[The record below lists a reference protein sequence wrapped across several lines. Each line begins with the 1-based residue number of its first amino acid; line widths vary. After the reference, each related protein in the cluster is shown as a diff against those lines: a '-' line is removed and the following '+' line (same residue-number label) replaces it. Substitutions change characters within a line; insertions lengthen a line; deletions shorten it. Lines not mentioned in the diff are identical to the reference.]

1 MKLLAPRA
9 PGSIPLPVP
18 APQRNE
24 TRGLIPI
31 IFDPTEEQQAIVEH
45 VREFCEDVLIPRAEE
60 TDRAGVWPEDNVRKL
75 GELDLMGITV
85 PEEYG
90 GLGMDTVTWTLVAEE
105 LSRACTTTGAVFG
118 AHILCVEPLLLFGTE
133 EQKQKYLVPLA
144 KGEWIGAFGLT
155 EPNAGSDAG
164 NVQTRAD
171 RDGDHYVLNGTKI
184 FITNGGEAHVYVI
197 IANIEPEKGP
207 RGMTAFIVEKG
218 TPGFEFGKNE
228 KKMAYGSLPN
238 RELIFRDCRVPA
250 ENVLGGERRGFRVA
264 MRTLAM
270 GRIGMGIGA
279 VGLARAAFEAA
290 LPYTKQRQQFGQA
303 IANFQ
308 LVQAHLADMATEI
321 EAARLLCLKAA
332 YLKDQ
337 GREFDKEAAMAK
349 VYASEMVTR
358 VTSKAVQLLGGY
370 GYIQDFPVE
379 RYYREAKLFEIV
391 EGTSEIQRLV
401 IARALLKE
409 A

>member
-1 MKLLAPRA
+1 M
-9 PGSIPLPVP
+9 
-18 APQRNE
+18 
-24 TRGLIPI
+24 
-31 IFDPTEEQQAIVEH
+31 EH

-60 TDRAGVWPEDNVRKL
+60 TDRAGVWPEENVRKL

-90 GLGMDTVTWTLVAEE
+90 GLGMDNVTWTLVAEE

-164 NVQTRAD
+164 NVQTRAE
-171 RDGDHYVLNGTKI
+171 RDGDYYILNGTKI

-197 IANIEPEKGP
+197 IANVEPEKGP

-238 RELIFRDCRVPA
+238 RELIFTDCRVPA

-264 MRTLAM
+264 MQTLAM

-279 VGLARAAFEAA
+279 VGLARAAFETA
-290 LPYTKQRQQFGQA
+290 LPYTKQRHQFGQA

-321 EAARLLCLKAA
+321 DAARLLCLRAA
-332 YLKDQ
+332 WLKDQ
-337 GREFDKEAAMAK
+337 GREFEKEAAMAK
-349 VYASEMVTR
+349 VYASEVCTR
-358 VTSKAVQLLGGY
+358 VCSKAVQLLGGY

-401 IARALLKE
+401 IARHLLKGV
-409 A
+409 